1 MVTPKRVPYGV
12 SDFRRIILEDQYY
25 VDKTMYIP
33 LLEAQPDYLIFIRP
47 RRFGKSLFLS
57 MLEYYYDCNQKDN
70 FEALFGN
77 LWIGSQPTSLQG
89 QFQVLALDF
98 SQVGGNFEHLEERFN
113 SYCGICLDAFINYYS
128 DLYEEEVKEGVY
140 ATNQSSEKLAI
151 IQKAAKEKKY
161 QLYLIIDEYDNFT
174 NTVLNEQGEEV
185 YHAMTHASGFY
196 RDYFK
201 KFKGV
206 KALRKG
212 TTLHKIIIQF
222 SGWEVKR
229 MEEV

>member
-12 SDFRRIILEDQYY
+12 SDFRRVILEDQYY

-57 MLEYYYDCNQKDN
+57 MLEYYYDCNQKEN
-70 FEALFGN
+70 FDALFGN
-77 LWIGSQPTSLQG
+77 LWIGSQPTPLQG
-89 QFQVLALDF
+89 QFQVLTLDF
-98 SQVGGNFEHLEERFN
+98 SQVGGDFEHLEERFN

-151 IQKAAKEKKY
+151 IRRS
-161 QLYLIIDEYDNFT
+161 
-174 NTVLNEQGEEV
+174 TVARGCGADKQIC
-185 YHAMTHASGFY
+185 
-196 RDYFK
+196 R
-201 KFKGV
+201 
-206 KALRKG
+206 G
-212 TTLHKIIIQF
+212 TACGSFAPRHYAPQNHHPVQRLGSEADGRGIGPF
-222 SGWEVKR
+222 
-229 MEEV
+229 